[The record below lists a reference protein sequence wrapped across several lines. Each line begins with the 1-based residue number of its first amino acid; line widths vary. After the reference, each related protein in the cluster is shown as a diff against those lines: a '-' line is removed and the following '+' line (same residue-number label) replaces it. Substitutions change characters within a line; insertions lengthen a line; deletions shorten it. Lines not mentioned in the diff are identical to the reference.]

1 MKKRRKQKKK
11 WKKEVEVPFPVS
23 LGGALV
29 LVLVL
34 GLSYMWIDVRCDA
47 LGKQIK
53 HRESALLS
61 AQKRLVNEQDR
72 WSYLTSPANL
82 RRAIRRWN
90 LNMKMPEESQIVR
103 VRFQRAEQI
112 GTLAYNKTV
121 Y

>member
-1 MKKRRKQKKK
+1 MAI
-11 WKKEVEVPFPVS
+11 PFPVS

-53 HRESALLS
+53 HRESTLLA

-90 LNMKMPEESQIVR
+90 LDMKMPKESQIVR
-103 VRFQRAEQI
+103 VRFQRTEQLD
-112 GTLAYNKTV
+112 TLAYNQKI